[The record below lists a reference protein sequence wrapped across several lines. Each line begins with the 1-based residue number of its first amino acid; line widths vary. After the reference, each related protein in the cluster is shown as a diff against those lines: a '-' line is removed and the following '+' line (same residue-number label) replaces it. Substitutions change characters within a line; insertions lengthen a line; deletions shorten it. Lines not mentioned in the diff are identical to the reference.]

1 METMR
6 EILFRG
12 KRIDNGEWIYGSLAI
27 KHTGYFS
34 TTVSVTGSYLWIEV
48 VPETVGQF
56 TGFTKNKPIYEN
68 DICDTHTRFGKGI
81 VKWECGMFKI
91 NGISLVTFTSLEVIG
106 NVHENPSLM
115 EVSR

>member
-1 METMR
+1 MR

-12 KRIDNGEWIYGSLAI
+12 KRVDNGEWVYGFYDGCYETA
-27 KHTGYFS
+27 
-34 TTVSVTGSYLWIEV
+34 TVNYLKNGIPYNV
-48 VPETVGQF
+48 CIIPETVGQF

-115 EVSR
+115 EVPK